1 MARPSF
7 FPAGHWVHGAQGPS
21 SRTKVLH
28 RIRDL
33 VMQAQPCSDKDE
45 GEGSSRSSKV
55 AWKVQGYR
63 VCLRAWKKLHNIG
76 SQFCIIITSIGARAF
91 CFYFFEDKFFFWDPL
106 PAKKGLKGLFSEC

>member
-1 MARPSF
+1 
-7 FPAGHWVHGAQGPS
+7 
-21 SRTKVLH
+21 
-28 RIRDL
+28 
-33 VMQAQPCSDKDE
+33 MQAQPCSDKDE

-76 SQFCIIITSIGARAF
+76 SQFCIIIITSIGARAF